1 MRLTLR
7 RNRWTRAALLAAW
20 VLSSGCQRLPYIDQ
34 SKPVPHD
41 NMGRVALEDKEVKQ
55 ADLLSSTLAACSC
68 PRWPSRGRPT
78 TPRPQEVWPMTLQEA
93 IRIGLDNSEV
103 VRVIAFGAQ
112 GIPIGGFE
120 PTPLEHRGRRRRRQL
135 ARVRA
140 RLQSVYDPAILET
153 QIATALS
160 NFDTAFTTSMLW
172 GNNTQPFNNGVQG
185 GSLEPRRAPSTPI
198 VSVERLGHVPDRP
211 VEADGDRCPDRHRP
225 QRQLVVPEQLVPG
238 LSRRPTRPTSSSRLT
253 QPLLGSAPLPG
264 QAAGPPVGL
273 EANRAPIVIA
283 RLNADAAVWR
293 FKAEVMAHVR
303 SIEQQYWN
311 LAQAARPALELPTG
325 PSAWPRRSSTAS
337 RPSCVVGR
345 GTVADV
351 AEAAQRL
358 EQFNLDLVTRTSDV
372 ITTERQLRNILG
384 LPPADNRR
392 IIPVT
397 PPTEARLE
405 PDWDSSLAQMLTF
418 QPDIVQQQI
427 LVRVAELQLLIAR
440 NQLLPAVEPERPLPV
455 QRPGPAA
462 RQRRGG
468 HDRGDAQGARTR
480 SSPTRQ
486 RAAGLNSE
494 PGQLQQLPSPGRS
507 ASPSRCRWACGSP
520 LANTRQA
527 QYILL
532 RQRAYLQQ
540 VVHQT
545 THSLARFFLE
555 IDANYKQFKTASR
568 LRAAA
573 AQRLDAQRAYYE
585 EGRITIDRFLDAVS
599 QYATAVATEAQYKT
613 TYNISIVALEEAKG
627 TLLAYDNIAVAEG
640 PHPRK
645 AYIQARDIQDGHRQ
659 FPIPPD
665 GPMYPQRPSG
675 PANPDPVPPNPPPDV
690 EPGRPCRRCPAPV
703 GPLGPPPTPLP
714 PYRPAGEPPILS
726 QAPAGPGSGHACRR
740 RLPRADAAAMPAS
753 ATVTPAAAREAL
765 PRSAP
770 ADLGPQPAGCGP
782 SSRPATPGASTAPSR
797 EPADELPVLPEAIDL
812 PPLPRLARQRRRDSS
827 IPDRPEAGASPRT
840 HRPFCCPPRSGR
852 REVEPWIEPPLA
864 DSRELSNLVDHPAAH
879 HHNNDHSAGRSPA
892 RGADR
897 RWRDTFH
904 GS

>member
-1 MRLTLR
+1 MRLTVC
-7 RNRWTRAALLAAW
+7 RNRWLHSALVAGC
-20 VLSSGCQRLPYIDQ
+20 VITSGCQRLPYIDQ
-34 SKPVPHD
+34 TKPVAHD
-41 NMGRVALEDKEVKQ
+41 NMGRVALEDKDVKQ
-55 ADLLSSTLAACSC
+55 ADLLSSSLKTPLPRVAKPRTTNDPEAA
-68 PRWPSRGRPT
+68 
-78 TPRPQEVWPMTLQEA
+78 EVWPMTLQSA
-93 IRIGLDNSEV
+93 IQIGLDNSEI

-120 PTPLEHRGRRRRRQL
+120 PTPLNTGASAGVASSL
-135 ARVRA
+135 GAGT
-140 RLQSVYDPAILET
+140 LQSVYDPAILET

-160 NFDTAFTTSMLW
+160 TFDTAFTTSVLW
-172 GNNTQPFNNGVQG
+172 GANTQPFNNGVQG
-185 GSLEPRRAPSTPI
+185 GSLNLTGTKFPI
-198 VSVERLGHVPDRP
+198 VSVNDS
-211 VEADGDRCPDRHRP
+211 ATF
-225 QRQLVVPEQLVPG
+225 QMG
-238 LSRRPTRPTSSSRLT
+238 LSKQTETGATLGVVQNTAWSYQNSSFLVWPSAYTTNVQLTLT

-264 QAAGPPVGL
+264 QAPGRPVGL

-293 FKAEVMAHVR
+293 FKAEVMASCR
-303 SIEQQYWN
+303 SVEQQYWN
-311 LAQAARPALELPTG
+311 LAQSHVQLWSSDRAVSLAQEILNREQAELQ
-325 PSAWPRRSSTAS
+325 
-337 RPSCVVGR
+337 VGR

-405 PDWDSSLAQMLTF
+405 PDWDASLAQMLNF

-440 NQLLPAVEPERPLPV
+440 NQLLPQLNFNALYQLNGLGQNLDSSFAVMTGAALKALNPV
-455 QRPGPAA
+455 IANDQT
-462 RQRRGG
+462 
-468 HDRGDAQGARTR
+468 H
-480 SSPTRQ
+480 
-486 RAAGLNSE
+486 AGLQSQAGNYSNFVTW
-494 PGQLQQLPSPGRS
+494 QLGFTFQAPLGMR
-507 ASPSRCRWACGSP
+507 SP

-532 RQRAYLQQ
+532 RARAYLQQ

-613 TYNISIVALEEAKG
+613 TYNVSICALEEAKG

-645 AYIQARDIQDGHRQ
+645 AYIQARDIQDAHRQ
-659 FPIPPD
+659 FHIRPD
-665 GPMYPQRPSG
+665 GPQMPNPPVG
-675 PANPDPVPPNPPPDV
+675 PLNPDPIDEKVPPEV
-690 EPGRPCRRCPAPV
+690 GESEPQPNQPGPV
-703 GPLGPPPTPLP
+703 GPLGP
-714 PYRPAGEPPILS
+714 RPNS
-726 QAPAGPGSGHACRR
+726 VAPH
-740 RLPRADAAAMPAS
+740 
-753 ATVTPAAAREAL
+753 TPAAIL
-765 PRSAP
+765 PFFSQRGSGAGSASPTAGTGQPGTTDVSLTSGASPRGSSGGP
-770 ADLGPQPAGCGP
+770 ASLIDPTVPGMGP
-782 SSRPATPGASTAPSR
+782 SSVAASLGRTTAAPPGAGTSGSRTMPQSRPPATVPTGSQGSPPASSSGTDKPPSGGDLPPL
-797 EPADELPVLPEAIDL
+797 PAAIDL
-812 PPLPRLARQRRRDSS
+812 PPLP
-827 IPDRPEAGASPRT
+827 PG
-840 HRPFCCPPRSGR
+840 
-852 REVEPWIEPPLA
+852 
-864 DSRELSNLVDHPAAH
+864 
-879 HHNNDHSAGRSPA
+879 
-892 RGADR
+892 
-897 RWRDTFH
+897 
-904 GS
+904 